1 MSEPRPPHQSDSPPS
16 SQLPLNLPPS
26 PPSSAWNYQSG
37 RPPGPTIPFWGQ
49 AGFGCLSFFV
59 AGFMGMMLM
68 SLAAGATSSASVMF
82 GVLVIPLAALVAAI
96 IFFRARFG
104 WKGFLPGV
112 LIAFGLVALLIG
124 ACFAII
130 MVSLSGSSMH

>member
-1 MSEPRPPHQSDSPPS
+1 MSEPQPPPYSDLSSSPS
-16 SQLPLNLPPS
+16 LPPNLPS
-26 PPSSAWNYQSG
+26 PPPRAWNYQASRPSG
-37 RPPGPTIPFWGQ
+37 PWMPFWGQ
-49 AGFGCLSFFV
+49 AGFGCLAFFV
-59 AGFMGMMLM
+59 AAFMGMMLM
-68 SLAAGATSSASVMF
+68 SMAAGATSSASVMF
-82 GVLVIPLAALVAAI
+82 GVLLIPLAALVAAV
-96 IFFRARFG
+96 IFFRTRFG